1 MYNGSTPIKK
11 IWKQFFVA
19 SISCLMIFAALA
31 QSSQT
36 TLNNDIKLTYSFN
49 SPIIE
54 TIDIAGTLYDRVTL
68 LDCYPAGSAWEPKIP
83 SKGVFLLLPPESK
96 VSEIDIIPGE
106 KIVLGSGLLVEP
118 TSQAIPLSQTE
129 NLPIPIPNEAIYHSN
144 VAYPGKLY
152 TQVGVYSFRGY
163 QILVLLLHPVQYN
176 PVTGELYY

>member
-1 MYNGSTPIKK
+1 
-11 IWKQFFVA
+11 
-19 SISCLMIFAALA
+19 MIFSALA

-49 SPIIE
+49 SPTIE

-68 LDCYPAGSAWEPKIP
+68 LDCYPAGSAGEPKIP
-83 SKGVFLLLPPESK
+83 SKGAFLLLPPESK

-129 NLPIPIPNEAIYHSN
+129 DIPIPVPNEADLSILMQHILGSSSPKSVSIVFVDIKSLCSFYILSN
-144 VAYPGKLY
+144 ITL
-152 TQVGVYSFRGY
+152 
-163 QILVLLLHPVQYN
+163 
-176 PVTGELYY
+176 